1 MFSNILF
8 LPFRRTHSVK
18 LSAAIR
24 QYISTKYDQHPDM
37 FVRDMEAIDKLR
49 SDAVNSLEPHVSG
62 IRKLT
67 AYAAQLVWIG
77 GKFPIDIGVDFTW
90 YPALGFNTQRPISQN
105 NLRFE
110 LANILYNLAALYSQL
125 AVSLNRSTSEG
136 LKSACNYFCQAAGVI
151 SHIQAPI
158 IPDMRGSP
166 PEDMDTMTLES
177 IQQLLL
183 AQGQECFWS
192 KAVKDGMSDG
202 TIAKLAAKVSDFYDQ
217 AAEYG
222 TRSDII
228 STEWIHH
235 MTAKHH
241 HFAAAAQ
248 YRASRECLE
257 KQNYGEEVARLRDSL
272 VCVNEALKESRWIN
286 KVVLGDLNG
295 LKSRVAEDLKRA
307 EKDND
312 IIYLMPV
319 PPKSE
324 LKTLGRAGMATP
336 RVPEEV
342 SNPSST
348 LGDNGAFGQ
357 PLFARLVPYAVHV
370 AASIYEERKNRLV
383 NNSIVAEVEGLTNKL
398 RDLLQLLNLPGA
410 LQALERPLG
419 LPPSLSSHAEEIRQ
433 QGGLHKLRRSMHE
446 TSKLKAN
453 NIAIYQEGVDLL
465 RSEAAEDDRAKLKH
479 GTSRWTRPPSK
490 QAAEKLYAQVDELDG
505 YLKSAANSDDLV
517 KTKLNDCEK
526 LIQVL
531 EGDTRD
537 LEEFVPNSRR
547 ATMPPNVER
556 ASRDLRHILNQ
567 VSQLESRRRRQIA
580 KLQEKAK
587 FDDINQVILAETARL
602 EREFP
607 MQKIEP
613 AHFEDLFQER
623 LERYDED
630 KKTVANEIEEQE
642 RLASK
647 LKEANTTFTDARRGD
662 TSTRERERALQRLE
676 NAYLKYKEII
686 SNINT
691 GRKFY
696 NDLAKIVTRFRDDC
710 KNFAYQRRIEA
721 SQLEGELENAM
732 SALNLGKNDAL
743 HEQKQRDALRSQYA
757 ARAPGTEPLAAPVPT
772 RANVQPP
779 LTAPTPTPGMWSPEM
794 GINFGAPSQ
803 QPQQNVDVHNPT
815 YPSTR
820 GRDRQWDVSQG
831 VRFG

>member
-1 MFSNILF
+1 MAS
-8 LPFRRTHSVK
+8 THSVK
-18 LSAAIR
+18 VSTAIR
-24 QYISTKYDQHPDM
+24 QYILAKYDQHPDM

-49 SDAVNSLEPHVSG
+49 SDAVNSTEPHVSG

-110 LANILYNLAALYSQL
+110 LANVLYNLAALYSQL
-125 AVSLNRSTSEG
+125 AVALNRSTSDG

-151 SHIQAPI
+151 AHIKENVT
-158 IPDMRGSP
+158 PDMRGSP

-222 TRSDII
+222 TKSDVI

-248 YRASRECLE
+248 YRAARECLE
-257 KQNYGEEVARLRDSL
+257 KRNYGEEVARLRDSL

-286 KVVLGDLNG
+286 KAVLGDLNG
-295 LKSRVAEDLKRA
+295 LKARVSEDLKRA

-324 LKTLGRAGMATP
+324 LKTLGRAGMATA

-348 LGDNGAFGQ
+348 LGENGTFGQ
-357 PLFARLVPYAVHV
+357 PLFAKLVPYAVQV
-370 AASIYEERKNRLV
+370 AASIYEERKSRIV
-383 NNSIVAEVEGLTNKL
+383 NNSIIDEIEGLTNQL
-398 RDLLQLLNLPGA
+398 RDLLQSLNLPGS
-410 LQALERPLG
+410 LQALEKPLG
-419 LPPSLSSHAEEIRQ
+419 LPPSLTSHAEEIRQ
-433 QGGLHKLRRSMHE
+433 QDGLHKLRRSMHE

-453 NIAIYQEGVDLL
+453 DVAIYQEGVELL
-465 RSEAAEDDRAKLKH
+465 RSEAAEDERARLKH
-479 GTSRWTRPPSK
+479 GTNRWTRLPST
-490 QAAEKLYAQVDELDG
+490 QAAEKLYAQVVELDG
-505 YLKSAANSDDLV
+505 YLKSATSSDDVV
-517 KTKLNDCEK
+517 KTKLKDCEK
-526 LIQVL
+526 LIQLL
-531 EGDTRD
+531 EGDTRK
-537 LEEFVPNSRR
+537 LEEFVPSSRG
-547 ATMPPNVER
+547 ATISAEIER
-556 ASRDLRHILNQ
+556 TVSDLRHMLNE
-567 VSQLESRRRRQIA
+567 VSQLESRRRKLIA
-580 KLQEKAK
+580 KIQDKAK
-587 FDDINQVILAETARL
+587 SDNINHVILAETARL

-623 LERYDED
+623 LKRYEED
-630 KKTVANEIEEQE
+630 KRTVVDEKEKQD
-642 RLASK
+642 RLALR
-647 LKEANTTFTDARRGD
+647 LKEANTAFINARRGD
-662 TSTRERERALQRLE
+662 TSTRERERALQQLE
-676 NAYLKYKEII
+676 NAYFRYKEII
-686 SNINT
+686 SNINI

-696 NDLAKIVTRFRDDC
+696 NDLAKIVTHFHEDC
-710 KNFAYQRRIEA
+710 KSFAYQRRIEA
-721 SQLEGELENAM
+721 SQLEAELENAM
-732 SALNLGKNDAL
+732 SALNLGKSDAL
-743 HEQKQRDALRSQYA
+743 QDQKQRDALRSQYA
-757 ARAPGTEPLAAPVPT
+757 ARAPESEPMTAPVPT

-779 LTAPTPTPGMWSPEM
+779 PTSPTPGLWDPQMGIKFGAPTP
-794 GINFGAPSQ
+794 
-803 QPQQNVDVHNPT
+803 QPQPNGNVHNPA
-815 YPSTR
+815 YPNTR
-820 GRDRQWDVSQG
+820 GRGGQWDVSHG